1 MTVLSAISV
10 NVLMTCMTS
19 LKSVIA
25 FQTLDDV
32 EDVERL
38 AGVCEARRGELSRTE
53 VNIDI
58 TITTVVSR

>member
-1 MTVLSAISV
+1 
-10 NVLMTCMTS
+10 MTCMTS

-25 FQTLDDV
+25 FQTLDDG

-38 AGVCEARRGELSRTE
+38 AGVGEPRQGELSRTE

-58 TITTVVSR
+58 TITTVVSG